1 MSFLVKIYPGLSR
14 YLLREFCKA
23 VMELSIV
30 VILELFVTFRS
41 KYFRKRPAVQN
52 LRLDEIL
59 TLIAITHG
67 KLGEV
72 MNLTRHPEQL
82 SENVKKI
89 DMKTSTVSWTKM
101 LDLRQT
107 NLLSV
112 TK

>member
-1 MSFLVKIYPGLSR
+1 
-14 YLLREFCKA
+14 
-23 VMELSIV
+23 MELSML

-52 LRLDEIL
+52 LRLDELL
-59 TLIAITHG
+59 TLIAITHE